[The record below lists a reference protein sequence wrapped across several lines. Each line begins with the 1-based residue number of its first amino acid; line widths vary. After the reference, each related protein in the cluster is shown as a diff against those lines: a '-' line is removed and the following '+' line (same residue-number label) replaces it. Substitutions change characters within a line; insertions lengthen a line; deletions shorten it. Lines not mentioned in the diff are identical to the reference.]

1 MCEMAA
7 GKHARSI
14 QPPKRRDP
22 RKVSR
27 VRAPQWTNLPAI
39 GPERLSAL
47 RADVQTARDEYR
59 LSHPEHAERALLR
72 PLRALQAA
80 IALGPPADEH
90 ATHLLYANAWT
101 VLGRSRRKL
110 GHPRQAQAAFEQAA
124 STFGRL
130 LGERCVTGD
139 PMDWADYGMALEHLE
154 RFDEAVAALDVAI
167 DRGLRT
173 PDVFRHMGFAL
184 RDREPD
190 KAQACFEEV
199 LRLTPDDPYAIRVL
213 AEHIERRHPGGAAEL
228 LRQAAFGYAFHGE
241 VDDALALF
249 ERALKATPDDP
260 DLLAGRAEMLRLL
273 DRCSAAVETFD
284 RSLAIRPDMPWVLA
298 GKAAALHRM
307 SHNREALEL
316 LEDTLRI
323 APDFVFASGTKGR
336 VLRALGDL
344 EASAET
350 LRAVPSNDPSSAWIL
365 ADLGET
371 LRLMG
376 RDDEALEAL
385 NGALDLMPRDAAAT
399 ATRAAIRLTQG
410 DHDRAM
416 RDVKRALQLDPDSAF
431 AYTVRGQIE
440 YVLEDYD
447 AAVRSF
453 RRAVELDRWQAE
465 YFSMLGEALR
475 VANRA
480 EEALE
485 ELDRAIHLAPTYA
498 PAWVRRA
505 TALSDLRHF
514 DDALAAVDHAL
525 ELSGGDYPH
534 ALAERARILRDRDQP
549 GDREAA
555 RESFHR
561 SLELDPQQPVTRVEL
576 ALLLTEAGDPQGA
589 RAHSDAA
596 LADDPHLVDALVLRG
611 RSNRMLGAIND
622 AIDDLRR
629 AAELDPADAWHL
641 AELGDALLEVGDGQ
655 AALDALDAAL
665 ARSPNL
671 WFALATKGQALRLM
685 GEPQGAVAALRQAQE
700 HLDEPWVEIE
710 LGEALRLS
718 DRPAEALE
726 CFERALS
733 ADPDNRWALSGRG
746 SAQHALQR
754 YEEALQSFDRAL
766 RLDASNDFARVSMAS
781 VLIEIGR
788 YGQARELLD
797 QVGPKVDP
805 SWVLALRGW
814 ACELSGDGAAAYE
827 AFTEHLKIE
836 PGSLWSQRGVAEA
849 LLQQQRDDAA
859 RAAYAEIVA
868 SRGGTAVSPA
878 DMEPIGWS
886 YLRLGQLDADRREEL
901 LAAAAQYLS
910 GGLTTSRDVVSLQ
923 CDLGLALVCAGRL
936 RHGSAA
942 YDRALAAAR
951 QQLDPLRRHAVL
963 AIAVDDLETSS
974 RLLPEVSAEEAW
986 GAVSAKLVGAMEEAA
1001 RDAARRQ
1008 AEHAAE
1014 IQRQAEREASALA
1027 P

>member
-1 MCEMAA
+1 MAA

-14 QPPKRRDP
+14 QPPKQRGA

-27 VRAPQWTNLPAI
+27 VRAPQWINLPAI

-80 IALGPPADEH
+80 IALGPPMEED

-101 VLGRSRRKL
+101 VLGRSRRKQ
-110 GHPRQAQAAFEQAA
+110 GHTRQAHAAFEQAA
-124 STFGRL
+124 GTFGRL
-130 LGERCVTGD
+130 LGEGRVAGE
-139 PMDWADYGMALEHLE
+139 PMDWADYGMALEHLG
-154 RFDEAVAALDVAI
+154 RFDEAVAAFEMAI

-173 PDVFRHMGFAL
+173 PDVYRHMGFAL
-184 RDREPD
+184 RDLKPD
-190 KAQACFEEV
+190 KAQAYFEEV

-213 AEHIERRHPGGAAEL
+213 AEHIERRRPGGAAEL

-241 VDDALALF
+241 VEQALALF
-249 ERALKATPDDP
+249 DRALKTTPDDP

-273 DRCSAAVETFD
+273 DRCSAAVENFD
-284 RSLAIRPDMPWVLA
+284 RSLAIRPDSPWVMA

-323 APDFVFASGTKGR
+323 APEFAFALGTKGR

-350 LRAVPSNDPSSAWIL
+350 LQAVPVNDPSSAWIL

-376 RDDEALEAL
+376 RDDEALKTL

-410 DHDRAM
+410 DHDAAM
-416 RDVKRALQLDPDSAF
+416 HDVKRALELDPDSAF

-440 YVLEDYD
+440 YELEDYD

-453 RRAVELDRWQAE
+453 RRAVELDRWQAG

-475 VANRA
+475 VANRT

-485 ELDRAIHLAPTYA
+485 ALDRAIHLAPTYS

-505 TALSDLRHF
+505 TALSDLHHF
-514 DDALAAVDHAL
+514 DDALAAVEHAL

-534 ALAERARILRDRDQP
+534 ALAERARILRDRDEP
-549 GDREAA
+549 DDREAA
-555 RESFHR
+555 RESFRR
-561 SLELDPQQPVTRVEL
+561 SLELDPHQPVTRVEL
-576 ALLLTEAGDPQGA
+576 AVLLMEAGDPQGA

-596 LADDPHLVDALVLRG
+596 LADDADLVDALVLRG
-611 RSNRMLGAIND
+611 RANRMLAAID
-622 AIDDLRR
+622 EAVDDLRR

-641 AELGDALLEVGDGQ
+641 AELGDALLEAGDVQ
-655 AALDALDAAL
+655 AALDPLEAAL
-665 ARSPNL
+665 ARKPDL

-685 GEPQGAVAALRQAQE
+685 GEAQEAVVALREARE
-700 HLDEPWVEIE
+700 HLGEPWVEIE

-718 DRPAEALE
+718 GRPAEALE
-726 CFERALS
+726 CFERALA
-733 ADPDNRWALSGRG
+733 ADPDNRWGLAGRG
-746 SAQHALQR
+746 SAQHALQQ
-754 YEEALQSFDRAL
+754 YEEALNSFDRAL
-766 RLDASNDFARVSMAS
+766 VLDASNDFARTAMAS
-781 VLIEIGR
+781 VLIDIGR
-788 YGQARELLD
+788 YRQARELLNE
-797 QVGPKVDP
+797 VGPKVNP
-805 SWVLALRGW
+805 AWVLALRAW
-814 ACELSGDGAAAYE
+814 ACELGGDGAAAYE
-827 AFTEHLKIE
+827 AFTEHLKID
-836 PGSLWSQRGVAEA
+836 PGSLWSRRGVAEA

-859 RAAYAEIVA
+859 REAYAEIVA
-868 SRGGTAVSPA
+868 SSGGTAVSPA
-878 DMEPIGWS
+878 NMGPIGRS
-886 YLRLGQLDADRREEL
+886 YLRLGQLDPNRREEL
-901 LAAAAQYLS
+901 LATAAQYLS
-910 GGLTTSRDVVSLQ
+910 GGLTISRDVVSLQ
-923 CDLGLALVCAGRL
+923 CDLGLALLCAGRL

-951 QQLDPLRRHAVL
+951 QELDPLRRHAVL
-963 AIAVDDLETSS
+963 GIAVDDLETSS
-974 RLLPEVSAEEAW
+974 RLLPEMSAHEAW
-986 GAVSAKLVGAMEEAA
+986 GAERAKLVAAMEEAVREA
-1001 RDAARRQ
+1001 ERRR
-1008 AEHAAE
+1008 AEREAE
-1014 IQRQAEREASALA
+1014 KQRQAEREARTLA
-1027 P
+1027 V